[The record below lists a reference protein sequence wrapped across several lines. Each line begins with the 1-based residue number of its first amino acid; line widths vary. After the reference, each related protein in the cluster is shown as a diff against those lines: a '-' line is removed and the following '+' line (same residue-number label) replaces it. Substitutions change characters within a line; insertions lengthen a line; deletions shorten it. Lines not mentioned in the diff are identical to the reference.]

1 MLISGRYFTK
11 KAKIQMKLS
20 IFIIFIVANTTSGAR
35 QRNRRGLQMRT
46 FRNFHSNLR
55 DFQGSGKSI
64 KPSVFDL
71 KVTGICNSK
80 MCKKCDSLWSR
91 KRSVNELPIRQT
103 CGVLMRLPNCCD
115 QNIFSY
121 GF

>member
-1 MLISGRYFTK
+1 
-11 KAKIQMKLS
+11 MKLS
-20 IFIIFIVANTTSGAR
+20 IFIIFIAANTTSGAR

-46 FRNFHSNLR
+46 FRNYHSNLR
-55 DFQGSGKSI
+55 DFQGSGKSL

-91 KRSVNELPIRQT
+91 KRSVNQLPIRQT

-115 QNIFSY
+115 RNIFSN